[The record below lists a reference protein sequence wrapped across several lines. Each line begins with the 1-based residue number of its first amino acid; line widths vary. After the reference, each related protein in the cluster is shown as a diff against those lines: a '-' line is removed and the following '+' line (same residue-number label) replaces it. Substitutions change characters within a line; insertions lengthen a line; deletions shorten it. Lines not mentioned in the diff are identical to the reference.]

1 MKSNFYVFSFKDKT
15 DLEIKNK
22 EIMDRIDAQKTKN
35 KLIKDKIARLKEAQK
50 EQIEFER
57 SKQTKEYK
65 DIQSSNLLA

>member
-1 MKSNFYVFSFKDKT
+1 
-15 DLEIKNK
+15 
-22 EIMDRIDAQKTKN
+22 MDRIDAQKTKN